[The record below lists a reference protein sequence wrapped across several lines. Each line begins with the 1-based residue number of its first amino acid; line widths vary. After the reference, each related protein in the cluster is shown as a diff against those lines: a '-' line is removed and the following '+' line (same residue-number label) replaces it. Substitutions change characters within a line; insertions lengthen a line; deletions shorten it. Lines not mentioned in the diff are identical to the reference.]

1 MAKRVR
7 IEDRVETRTGEIGK
21 DLLER
26 LTPRSPSI
34 FHGRW
39 WEDRLINW
47 AMEDDAVRVQM
58 LRFVDV
64 LPALRDHSAI
74 ASHLEDYF
82 HSVKQHLPWAARIG
96 LDLSTNNTILS
107 RALAYNA
114 RTNSARMARRFIAGD
129 SPADTHKCVRQIRK
143 DGFAFSLEQLESVV
157 VSDVEADRFQQSYLN
172 LIEDMSDKVDDWP
185 ANQILDKDVSGA
197 IPRLNITVKLSA
209 LDSQFQAIDPA
220 GSRKRVIARLRPILR
235 AAQQHHVFVQFG
247 MEKHEDRILA
257 LDICKRVLMEKEFRE
272 FADAGITVQA
282 YLETAAADLKSLLA
296 WTKKRGTP
304 ITVRLEKGAFWDYE
318 TATSDYKNWP
328 SQVCRRKWQTD
339 ESFELQCRFL
349 MKNHEWLRPALATH
363 NIRSLAHGLAWAEEF
378 KVADEAFEIQMRYGT
393 GEEPGQVFTERGY
406 RVRLQTPFGSFIPGV
421 ARLARHL
428 LENTS
433 NDSFLRHSFTRPVAV
448 ETQLMK
454 PSDQAAED
462 SVVEEEAAVP
472 GFVNEP
478 CTDFNVDENRSAM
491 QQAIADVRDE
501 FGQTYPLVIDG
512 KSSESRSTL
521 SSRNPSQTKEIVG
534 HVAAASADQSAD
546 AVDAAQRTFP
556 QWAAMETSN
565 RCEYVELIAAEIR
578 ERRFELAA
586 WVCLEVGKTWEDA
599 DKEVAEAIDFCMY
612 YASEMRRL
620 DIPQTNDFKGEDNS
634 YSYRPRGVAVVISPW
649 NSPLASL
656 TGMTAAAVVAGN
668 TVVMKPAE
676 QASVIAAKLMDV
688 IRNAGVPD
696 GVVNFLPG
704 IGEDIGPELTG
715 SPDVDIVCFTGSQEV
730 GLEINRTAS
739 ETDHRQ
745 NSVRRVIAEMSGK
758 NAIIVDED
766 ADLDEA
772 VPGVMHSAFGY
783 AGQKCSACS
792 RVIVLDGV
800 HDKFVERL
808 VEATKSL
815 QVGGADDPGTAV
827 GPVIDEEAQKRIL
840 KSLKSVDTEIGEEI
854 VLSVDVKKAA
864 KDGSFVGPT
873 IITGV
878 DAESNLS
885 QEELLGPVLCVIKVR
900 NLDDAFTAANCTRF
914 ALTGGVYS
922 RSPTTLKRA
931 RNEFRVG
938 NLFLNRE
945 ITGTVV
951 QRQPFGG
958 YRMSGVGSKAGG
970 PDYLLQ
976 FLIPISVTEN
986 TARRGFDPKTA
997 KVKS

>member
-21 DLLER
+21 DLYER

-64 LPALRDHSAI
+64 LPSLRDHTAI
-74 ASHLEDYF
+74 ASHLEGYF
-82 HSVKQHLPWAARIG
+82 HDVKQHLPWAARIG
-96 LDLSTNNTILS
+96 LDLSANNSILS

-114 RTNSARMARRFIAGD
+114 RTNSARIARRFIAGE
-129 SPADTHKCVRQIRK
+129 SPAETLACVRQIRR
-143 DGFAFSLEQLESVV
+143 DGFAFSLEQLESSV
-157 VSDVEADRFQQSYLN
+157 VSEVEADHFQQSYLD
-172 LIEDMSDKVDDWP
+172 LIEEMSERVDDWP
-185 ANQILDKDVSGA
+185 SSPILDQDATGA
-197 IPRLNITVKLSA
+197 IPRLHITVKLSA
-209 LDSQFQAIDPA
+209 LDSQFRAIDPA

-235 AAQQHHVFVQFG
+235 AAQKHHVFVQFG
-247 MEKHEDRILA
+247 MEKHKDRILA
-257 LDICKRVLMEKEFRE
+257 LDICKRILMEKEFRG
-272 FADAGITVQA
+272 FADAGINLQA
-282 YLETAAADLKSLLA
+282 YLETAEGDLKSLLA

-318 TATSDYKNWP
+318 TVTSDYRNWP
-328 SQVCRRKWQTD
+328 SQVRRKKWQTD

-363 NIRSLAHGLAWAEEF
+363 NIRSLAHGLAWAEEH
-378 KVADEAFEIQMRYGT
+378 KVADQAFEIQMRYGM
-393 GEEPGQVFTERGY
+393 GEEPGQLFTERGY
-406 RVRLQTPFGSFIPGV
+406 RVRLQTPFGSLIPGV
-421 ARLARHL
+421 GRLARHL
-428 LENTS
+428 LENSS

-448 ETQLMK
+448 ETHLMK
-454 PSDQAAED
+454 PSDHAAEE
-462 SVVEEEAAVP
+462 STVEEDPVP
-472 GFVNEP
+472 SFVNEP
-478 CTDFNVDENRSAM
+478 HTDFNIEENRSAM
-491 QQAIADVRDE
+491 QQAITDVRDE

-521 SSRNPSQTKEIVG
+521 SSRNPSNTKEIVG

-586 WVCLEVGKTWEDA
+586 WVCLEVGKSWADA
-599 DKEVAEAIDFCMY
+599 DREVAEAIDFCMY

-620 DIPQTNDFKGEDNS
+620 DVPQTTDFKGEDNS

-649 NSPLASL
+649 NSPLAAL

-745 NSVRRVIAEMSGK
+745 SSVRRVIAEMSGK

-815 QVGGADDPGTAV
+815 QVGVADDPGTSV
-827 GPVIDEEAQKRIL
+827 GPVIDEDAQKRIQ
-840 KSLKSVDTEIGEEI
+840 KSLKSVDAEIGEEV
-854 VLSVDVKKAA
+854 VLAMDVKKVA

-931 RNEFRVG
+931 RNEFHVG

-986 TARRGFDPKTA
+986 TSRRGYDKKTA
-997 KVKS
+997 RARS